1 MRGRTGQLFWVVASL
16 ALPCICVPAATAADL
31 AVTAGPGLSF
41 SPDTVTVNQG
51 DSVTW
56 TNAGG
61 VHNVRFEDNS
71 FAQPPFVSADPWS
84 VTRTFGTTGTFRYFC
99 DVHRAAGMTGAVNV
113 SAPEATAEPGA
124 GQPDTSAQGAPK
136 PAGGAV
142 QCASQRRFMIRLR
155 GIERAGVKSARVD
168 FNGKQIT
175 VRRELVDGVRRH
187 TALIDMRG
195 LPRGAYTAAITVTTT
210 SGRVLRGTRTYR
222 TCAGKL
228 LPARLPDL

>member
-1 MRGRTGQLFWVVASL
+1 
-16 ALPCICVPAATAADL
+16 
-31 AVTAGPGLSF
+31 
-41 SPDTVTVNQG
+41 
-51 DSVTW
+51 
-56 TNAGG
+56 
-61 VHNVRFEDNS
+61 
-71 FAQPPFVSADPWS
+71 
-84 VTRTFGTTGTFRYFC
+84 
-99 DVHRAAGMTGAVNV
+99 
-113 SAPEATAEPGA
+113 
-124 GQPDTSAQGAPK
+124 
-136 PAGGAV
+136 
-142 QCASQRRFMIRLR
+142 MIRLR